1 MHAEL
6 GIPADIGSWM
16 ALVERV
22 AWNFPGL
29 ETTEALAEHRDT
41 VLRFMDEGR
50 ALCVKENGAVLGVL
64 LFSTKHN
71 MICCLAVAPEH
82 RRKGVASALLAEA
95 LARLDRSRDITV
107 TTFRE
112 DDERGPAPRALYR
125 RFGFLPGHLDMEFG
139 SPVQEFVLPA
149 TEKAINIILYEE
161 KYRDDMIFMVL
172 EAKNALGRVP
182 RLNEDLLNIRSN
194 YLDKGDGFWLAL
206 DDRGRVVGCIG
217 YSSIEN
223 STEVCLHRLYV
234 KCSRKRQGIGTM
246 LLRTAEISIR
256 SRGKTAI
263 FVHLGGKEY
272 FESHSFYPKH
282 GYVTCGPTMMKKE
295 LT

>member
-112 DDERGPAPRALYR
+112 EDPKGAAPRAFYKR
-125 RFGFLPGHLDMEFG
+125 HGFVEGELCMEYMCP
-139 SPVQEFVLPA
+139 SQMFVLRAETQP
-149 TEKAINIILYEE
+149 
-161 KYRDDMIFMVL
+161 
-172 EAKNALGRVP
+172 
-182 RLNEDLLNIRSN
+182 
-194 YLDKGDGFWLAL
+194 
-206 DDRGRVVGCIG
+206 
-217 YSSIEN
+217 EN
-223 STEVCLHRLYV
+223 
-234 KCSRKRQGIGTM
+234 RK
-246 LLRTAEISIR
+246 
-256 SRGKTAI
+256 
-263 FVHLGGKEY
+263 
-272 FESHSFYPKH
+272 
-282 GYVTCGPTMMKKE
+282 
-295 LT
+295 

>member
-29 ETTEALAEHRDT
+29 ETAKALAEHRDT

-125 RFGFLPGHLDMEFG
+125 RFGFLPGRLDMEFG
-139 SPVQEFVLPA
+139 SPVQKFVL
-149 TEKAINIILYEE
+149 
-161 KYRDDMIFMVL
+161 F
-172 EAKNALGRVP
+172 AKV
-182 RLNEDLLNIRSN
+182 
-194 YLDKGDGFWLAL
+194 
-206 DDRGRVVGCIG
+206 
-217 YSSIEN
+217 
-223 STEVCLHRLYV
+223 
-234 KCSRKRQGIGTM
+234 
-246 LLRTAEISIR
+246 
-256 SRGKTAI
+256 
-263 FVHLGGKEY
+263 
-272 FESHSFYPKH
+272 
-282 GYVTCGPTMMKKE
+282 
-295 LT
+295 